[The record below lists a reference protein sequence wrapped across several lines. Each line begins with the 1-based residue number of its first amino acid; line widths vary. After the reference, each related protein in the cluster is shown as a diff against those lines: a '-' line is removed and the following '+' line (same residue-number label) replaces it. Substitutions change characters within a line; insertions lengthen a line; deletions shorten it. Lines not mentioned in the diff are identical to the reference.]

1 MTIYSLIEIL
11 VLWKNKKE
19 LLWKKKNKK
28 KLMKKPCHFCETQTV
43 YIDYK
48 NVEVLEKFVNPHG
61 KIQPSRITGS
71 WSKHQRQVSLAI
83 KRARMIALM
92 AFVGERIRR

>member
-11 VLWKNKKE
+11 VLWKNKRNYYEQKTKE
-19 LLWKKKNKK
+19 IKE
-28 KLMKKPCHFCETQTV
+28 KPCHFCETQTV

-71 WSKHQRQVSLAI
+71 CSKHQRQVSLAI

>member
-1 MTIYSLIEIL
+1 M
-11 VLWKNKKE
+11 N
-19 LLWKKKNKK
+19 KKNKK
-28 KLMKKPCHFCETQTV
+28 KLKKKPCHFCETQTV

-71 WSKHQRQVSLAI
+71 CSKHQRQVSLAI

-92 AFVGERIRR
+92 AFVGERVRR